1 MYKLKHLT
9 DKTNTVLYTGHLLK
23 ADLGMKSNQQQTRND
38 GYVKIILLCSCKTKH
53 YGVQFRYVF

>member
-53 YGVQFRYVF
+53 YGV